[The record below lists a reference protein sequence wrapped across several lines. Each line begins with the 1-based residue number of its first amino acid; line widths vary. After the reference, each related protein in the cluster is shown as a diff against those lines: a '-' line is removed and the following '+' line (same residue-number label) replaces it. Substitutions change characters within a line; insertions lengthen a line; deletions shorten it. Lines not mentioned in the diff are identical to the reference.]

1 MEQIKLFVHFAEYA
15 LCALRNIPERSTE
28 LKEIRRASIAP
39 LERVWYDTAKKRKSE
54 QRAHGLPRKSDLLD
68 SHAG

>member
-28 LKEIRRASIAP
+28 LKEIGRASIAP
-39 LERVWYDTAKKRKSE
+39 LERVWYDTSKKRK
-54 QRAHGLPRKSDLLD
+54 K
-68 SHAG
+68 